1 MLLDRQGHFWSKHT
15 IGFLVLSTLL
25 AFTMPNAAAEGEEA
39 IEEIVVTGSYLKRSA
54 EDSPSPLSVVTSAD
68 IEDLG
73 AADFAEIVATLPWS
87 SGSQTRAATFQGEGA
102 DGRANIN
109 LRNLG
114 AGATLPLVNGKRH
127 VPSFYNGRGNASTN
141 INALVPNIAI
151 ERIEIVKDGASA
163 LYGSD
168 AVAGVVNMIT
178 KKNFEGFDVSYQY
191 TVDEETNEGAA
202 NQMSMIWGVQGDRGG
217 IVASASFL
225 NRDEIKT
232 SDNYE
237 RFGGTTLSGTGQPGR
252 LIPLAQP
259 VWAANG
265 LRPGEDVGSDPAGLE
280 GSLPRNRLGAGPAG
294 YGQADVNCEDA
305 SALTPGLGGS
315 LGTAFGNNLCLYD
328 YASFFAIQAEESLR
342 NLFVEGHYDI
352 NDQLTARF
360 EYAAT
365 SSEFNRLNS
374 LNPNAP
380 ALPIPAATQYID
392 GLGAVQ
398 SAPNPGSVEDAFRR
412 GIEPIPYANVTRLQG
427 YTSDANGTA
436 VRPITTFTDSNRDDT
451 RLVFGLTY
459 DFNIGDRDWTLNA
472 DYTASNH
479 NSQNSQVQDTLSTH
493 MELALNGY
501 GGPNCNPISDTPG
514 SGNAA
519 YAASG
524 GDFGAGACYFVNPFG
539 NSAFDR
545 DGNLGQSNL
554 ELVNAP
560 ELYDWLVGRASSDTD
575 YRQRVLDVV
584 LSGTIAETDSGPIG
598 LAVGF
603 QQRNDKGKVV
613 LDSALTSDNLDFVF
627 GADDWS
633 GRLTTTAL
641 FAELAIPITSYAEIN
656 IAGRFEDFDEID
668 EDTFDP
674 KVTVLIRPT
683 DSISIRLSGGSS
695 FRAPSLQQSFGALTT
710 VANQAD
716 LVGGTAFK
724 PSITTGNPALT
735 PETAD
740 NFNIGISWNPQDGP
754 LEGLSIDLDY
764 YNYKYEDII
773 TRQASATLLAEDN
786 AAIAGYIENV
796 LGGSCLSGQC
806 GDAPLAIAAGVG
818 NRNQVIR
825 NAQGILLRIL
835 PNFENANGA
844 DVDGFELDASYRF
857 DNDWGNFRVGVQA
870 AWAKTYDVDVPNSN
884 GIGSRTF
891 DGIGNYNSTNAVARP
906 LPEYKVNGT
915 FTWSKDSHRVFALVR
930 YVDELESDTTGG
942 ARGFFRAGALAAGNT
957 SVANDLTD
965 DKIESMTTVDLQ
977 YNYNLGETGFL
988 SDANITLGIQNVFD
1002 EEAPHIAVVT
1012 AFDGTL
1018 HDGRGRIWFARLG
1031 ASL

>member
-1 MLLDRQGHFWSKHT
+1 MSKTLLERHSHFWAKQT
-15 IGFLVLSTLL
+15 IGFLILSALL
-25 AFTMPNAAAEGEEA
+25 AFTMPNAAAEGEEI

-54 EDSPSPLSVVTSAD
+54 QDSPSPLSVVTSAD

-73 AADFAEIVATLPWS
+73 AADFAEVVASLPWS

-141 INALVPNIAI
+141 INALIPNIAI
-151 ERIEIVKDGASA
+151 ERVEIVKDGTSA

-168 AVAGVVNMIT
+168 AVAGVVNLLT
-178 KKNFEGFDVSYQY
+178 KKTFEGFDVSYQY

-202 NQMSMIWGVQGDRGG
+202 NQMGMIWGVQGDRGG

-225 NRDEIKT
+225 NRDEIRT

-252 LIPLAQP
+252 LIPLATP
-259 VWAANG
+259 VWAANAVA
-265 LRPGEDVGSDPAGLE
+265 PGSAPGAAVAG
-280 GSLPRNRLGAGPAG
+280 GALPRDAAGTTF
-294 YGQADVNCEDA
+294 GQADVNCEDA
-305 SALTPGLGGS
+305 ARLSPGQGGA

-352 NDQLTARF
+352 SDQLTARF

-380 ALPIPAATQYID
+380 ALTIPTETQFID
-392 GLGAVQ
+392 SAGAIQ
-398 SAPNPGSVEDAFRR
+398 SAANPGSVEDAFRR
-412 GIEPIPYANVTRLQG
+412 GIEPIPYANVTRLEG
-427 YTSDANGTA
+427 YTAGDNGTA
-436 VRPITTFTDSNRDDT
+436 IRPIQTFTDTNRDDT
-451 RLVFGLTY
+451 RLVFGVTY
-459 DFNIGDRDWTLNA
+459 DFNIGDQDWSLIA

-479 NSQNSQVQDTLSTH
+479 NSQTSQVQDTLSTH

-501 GGPNCNPISDTPG
+501 GGPNCDPINDTPG
-514 SGNAA
+514 SGNTA

-539 NSAFDR
+539 NSVFNR
-545 DGNLGQSNL
+545 SGEVGQDNL

-560 ELYDWLVGRASSDTD
+560 ELYDWLIGRASSDTD

-584 LSGTIAETDSGPIG
+584 LAGTIAETDAGPIG

-641 FAELAIPITSYAEIN
+641 FAEIAIPITSYAEIN
-656 IAGRFEDFDEID
+656 IAGRYEDFDEID

-674 KVTVLIRPT
+674 KVSILIRPT
-683 DSISIRLSGGSS
+683 DSVSIRLSGGSS

-716 LVGGTAFK
+716 FVGGTAFK
-724 PSITTGNPALT
+724 PSITTGNPLLT

-740 NFNIGISWNPQDGP
+740 NFNIGISWVPQDGF
-754 LEGLSIDLDY
+754 LEGLSVDLDY
-764 YNYKYEDII
+764 YDYDYQDII
-773 TRQASATLLAEDN
+773 TRQASANLLLEDN
-786 AAIAGYIENV
+786 EAIQAFVRGN
-796 LGGSCLSGQC
+796 GGVCDQGNC
-806 GDAPLAIAAGVG
+806 ADAPTAIAAGVG
-818 NRNQVIR
+818 NRDQIIR

-844 DVDGFELDASYRF
+844 DINGMELDTSYRF
-857 DNDWGNFRVGVQA
+857 DNSLGNFRIGLQA
-870 AWAKTYDVDVPNSN
+870 AWVKTYDVEVPNSN
-884 GIGSRTF
+884 GIGSVTL
-891 DGIGNYNSTNAVARP
+891 DGVGNYNSTNAVARP
-906 LPEYKVNGT
+906 LPEYKINGT
-915 FTWSKDSHRVFALVR
+915 FAWSKDNHRVFALVR
-930 YVDELESDTTGG
+930 WVDEIESDVPAGT
-942 ARGFFRAGALAAGNT
+942 RGFFATGARLAGNN
-957 SVANDLTD
+957 SVANDLADTE
-965 DKIESMTTVDLQ
+965 IESMTTVDLQ
-977 YNYNLGETGFL
+977 YNYSFGETGFL
-988 SDANITLGIQNVFD
+988 NDANLTLGVQNMFD
-1002 EEAPHIAVVT
+1002 EEAPIIGVVT

-1018 HDGRGRIWFARLG
+1018 HDGRGRIWFARIG